1 MNHSFDKQYLL
12 VNYEQVCLKVL
23 DNSTT
28 FFHYL
33 FVMIGTKNENVVHN
47 FHTISR

>member
-33 FVMIGTKNENVVHN
+33 FVMIGTKRSTRNV
-47 FHTISR
+47 TIIRY